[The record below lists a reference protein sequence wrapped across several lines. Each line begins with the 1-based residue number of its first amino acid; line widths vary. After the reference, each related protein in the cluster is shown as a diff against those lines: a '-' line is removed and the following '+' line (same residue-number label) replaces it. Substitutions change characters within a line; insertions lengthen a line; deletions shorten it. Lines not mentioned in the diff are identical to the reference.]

1 MRFLFKVVV
10 FLFFSLTVFAQETI
24 KEKKIVIID
33 PGHGG
38 YDSGAVGINGILEKD
53 IVLKIALE
61 TVALNLI
68 SKDSNLD
75 IYLTRYT
82 DTLISLKDRF
92 ILTKVLK
99 ADVFIS
105 LHCNYSEN
113 PNARGMELYLS
124 TRTNFFSLESLVL
137 ANDMEKEFR
146 NSIGFESRGIKF
158 SDFQV
163 IKSASTICKSILFEL
178 GFLSNSDE
186 ANYLDKN
193 IKIIASSLW
202 KTINENLGL

>member
-10 FLFFSLTVFAQETI
+10 FLFFSMTVFGQETI
-24 KEKKIVIID
+24 AEKKVVVID

-53 IVLKIALE
+53 IVLKIALV

-68 SKDSNLD
+68 SKDYNLD

-92 ILTKVLK
+92 ILPKVLK
-99 ADVFIS
+99 ADLFIS

-113 PNARGMELYLS
+113 PNARGIELYLS
-124 TRTNFFSLESLVL
+124 TRTNDFSLELLVL
-137 ANDMEKEFR
+137 ANDMETEFR
-146 NSIGFESRGIKF
+146 NAIGFESRGIKF

-163 IKSASTICKSILFEL
+163 IKSASSICKSVLFEL

-186 ANYLDKN
+186 ANYLNRHSNSIATALLKS
-193 IKIIASSLW
+193 IKQ
-202 KTINENLGL
+202 NLKL

>member
-1 MRFLFKVVV
+1 MRFLFRVIV
-10 FLFFSLTVFAQETI
+10 FLFFSMTVFAQETI
-24 KEKKIVIID
+24 NEKKVVIID

-92 ILTKVLK
+92 ILPKVLK
-99 ADVFIS
+99 ADIFIS
-105 LHCNYSEN
+105 VHCNYSEN
-113 PNARGMELYLS
+113 PNVRGMELYLS
-124 TRTNFFSLESLVL
+124 TGKNALRSGAIKL
-137 ANDMEKEFR
+137 AYNMEEEFK
-146 NSIGFESRGIKF
+146 NAIGFESRGIKF

-186 ANYLDKN
+186 ANYLNRHSNSISAALLKS
-193 IKIIASSLW
+193 IKQ
-202 KTINENLGL
+202 NLKL